1 MKNKA
6 FRISVYISV
15 LLIAASILLI
25 ITSWVIA
32 AVNPNTHIRSLIGGE
47 GIRWVFGSFVSNISS
62 PLLVWLLLGGM
73 SRELCVYSG
82 LIKNFRTAQDAP
94 SDYNRMAF
102 HIVILLTILMIAVL
116 ALLAF
121 FPHSFLLS
129 AMGTLRNSSV
139 ASFVVP
145 YMAFMVAID
154 SIVYGVIIGTYHSIV
169 YVFKVAC
176 SGIASIAHYI
186 IVYMCAIEFVCMLLW
201 VING

>member
-1 MKNKA
+1 MKNKV
-6 FRISVYISV
+6 FHVTVYISV
-15 LLIAASILLI
+15 LLMLASILLI

-47 GIRWVFGSFVSNISS
+47 GIRWMFGSFVSNISS
-62 PLLVWLLLGGM
+62 PFLVWLLLGGM
-73 SRELCVYSG
+73 ARELCVYSG
-82 LIKNFRTAQDAP
+82 LINNFRTMQNAS

-102 HIVILLTILMIAVL
+102 HIVILLTILMTAVL

-145 YMAFMVAID
+145 YLAFVVAID
-154 SIVYGVIIGTYHSIV
+154 SIVYGIIIGTFHSIV

-186 IVYMCAIEFVCMLLW
+186 IMYMCVIEFICMLLW
-201 VING
+201 VINC

>member
-6 FRISVYISV
+6 FHISLYISV
-15 LLIAASILLI
+15 LLMAASILLI

-47 GIRWVFGSFVSNISS
+47 GLRWIFGSFVSNISS
-62 PLLVWLLLGGM
+62 PFLVWLLLGGM
-73 SRELCVYSG
+73 ARGLCVYSG
-82 LIKNFRTAQDAP
+82 LIKNFRTMQKAS

-145 YMAFMVAID
+145 YLAFVVAID
-154 SIVYGVIIGTYHSIV
+154 SIVYGIIIGTFHSIV

-186 IVYMCAIEFVCMLLW
+186 IMYMCVIEFICMLLW